1 MTEEERRD
9 WLQQVFK
16 LEELTYM
23 LYSHSSDAMK
33 SLENYEGDNRY
44 VISLGFYQMAHQTFL
59 AIFELYRNND
69 VLERGEYDQL
79 IEAYQ
84 SFERNLTELIR
95 EKDTNSSWLQTQYE
109 SYKDAHGVY
118 VKMVQDLRINR

>member
-1 MTEEERRD
+1 MTEEERQD
-9 WLQQVFK
+9 WRKQVFK

-23 LYSHSSDAMK
+23 LYSHCNDAMEV
-33 SLENYEGDNRY
+33 LDNYDGENRY
-44 VISLGFYQMAHQTFL
+44 VVSLGFYQMAHQTFL
-59 AIFELYRNND
+59 SIFELYRNNE

-95 EKDTNSSWLQTQYE
+95 EKK
-109 SYKDAHGVY
+109 YKLFLAVY
-118 VKMVQDLRINR
+118 